1 MPMADD
7 PQPHPS
13 EEPEP
18 GAPDPFEGL
27 VLDERFVRAATVK
40 EPAARTRE
48 LSARWR
54 VEPPVDPGG
63 RRWSPSSP
71 GAVRRPRGGRRALT
85 VALAVLAAVG
95 AVVAVTLRPDG
106 LPAGAGPAPEVP
118 VVTKAQDTALPGG
131 GTTTGSACGTKGFH
145 HYAVP
150 PQSGP
155 AAGPG
160 TSPGTADEPPGPQLV
175 LTSYGFER
183 LGSGDPGHFT
193 VGLAFAQVGGRAGMQ
208 GSARPL
214 PGSGPLTA
222 AVEIEG
228 PDGLVGGAYGL
239 PLTDGEAAPQDAGAR
254 PVDLRSGGDA
264 DLVLP
269 LAALCPGVDA
279 LAVSRGLAPPVDGSN
294 TITGQPR
301 YTLTVSVSDPAVGD
315 ARRAAGSPVRGD
327 VLSATN
333 RVPLR

>member
-1 MPMADD
+1 
-7 PQPHPS
+7 
-13 EEPEP
+13 
-18 GAPDPFEGL
+18 
-27 VLDERFVRAATVK
+27 
-40 EPAARTRE
+40 
-48 LSARWR
+48 
-54 VEPPVDPGG
+54 
-63 RRWSPSSP
+63 
-71 GAVRRPRGGRRALT
+71 
-85 VALAVLAAVG
+85 ALAVLAAAG
-95 AVVAVTLRPDG
+95 AVVAVTLRPGG
-106 LPAGAGPAPEVP
+106 LLAGAGPAPEVP
-118 VVTKAQDTALPGG
+118 VITKAQDTALPGG
-131 GTTTGSACGTKGFH
+131 GTTTGSACGSKGFH

-150 PQSGP
+150 PRSDP
-155 AAGPG
+155 AAG
-160 TSPGTADEPPGPQLV
+160 TGTADERPGPQLV

-193 VGLAFAQVGGRAGMQ
+193 VGLAFAQVGGRTGGQ

-239 PLTDGEAAPQDAGAR
+239 PLTDGEAAPQDAGAQA
-254 PVDLRSGGDA
+254 VDLRSGGDA

-269 LAALCPGVDA
+269 LAVLCPGVDA

>member
-1 MPMADD
+1 MPIADD
-7 PQPHPS
+7 PQPRPS

-18 GAPDPFEGL
+18 GAPDPFDGL

-48 LSARWR
+48 LSAKWR

-63 RRWSPSSP
+63 RRWSPASP
-71 GAVRRPRGGRRALT
+71 GAVRRPRGRGRVLS
-85 VALAVLAAVG
+85 VALAVLATAV
-95 AVVAVTLRPDG
+95 AATAVTLWPNG
-106 LPAGAGPAPEVP
+106 LLADTGPAPELP
-118 VVTKAQDTALPGG
+118 VITKAQDTALPGG
-131 GTTTGSACGTKGFH
+131 GTSVGSKCGAKGFH

-150 PQSGP
+150 PEADP
-155 AAGPG
+155 AAG
-160 TSPGTADEPPGPQLV
+160 TRSAPPGPQLV

-183 LGSGDPGHFT
+183 LAGGDPGRFT
-193 VGLAFAQVGGRAGMQ
+193 VGLGFARVGGQ
-208 GSARPL
+208 GAADL

-228 PDGLVGGAYGL
+228 PEGLVGGAYGL
-239 PLTDGEAAPQDAGAR
+239 PIRDWEAAQQDGAK
-254 PVDLRSGGDA
+254 PVGLRSGGGG
-264 DLVLP
+264 VVELP
-269 LAALCPGVDA
+269 LTALCPGVEA
-279 LAVSRGLAPPVDGSN
+279 LDVSRGLAPPVDGSN

-315 ARRAAGSPVRGD
+315 LRRAAGSPVRGD

-333 RVPLR
+333 RMPFR